1 MFYLNLT
8 NGIEFIP
15 KLSGHNNLKFI
26 RIQSTACEQKRWDFI
41 LQELDYNFLL
51 DLALGNNVTVV
62 DYGANKEVSR
72 ACYQGVEWIRYALN
86 NCWFGKDEKSFV
98 RGTDVTNYF
107 GECYAK
113 LDKRTL
119 KKLNYFKKFLTTKTL
134 HLDYLSASTD
144 KDGNYEYYKT
154 ILKEYADE
162 MKTQERIEKMLKKA
176 DKILQAGN
184 DNKPKRLK
192 PCPFC
197 GADEESGL
205 HIETIWDGEEKFRVF
220 CEYCGVSTWDFNNK
234 DTAIKAW
241 NTRGGEQ

>member
-15 KLSGHNNLKFI
+15 KLSGHDKLKFI

-72 ACYQGVEWIRYALN
+72 ACYQGVEWIKYALN
-86 NCWFGKDEKSFV
+86 KCWFGKDGKAFV

-113 LDKRTL
+113 LEKRTL
-119 KKLNYFKKFLTTKTL
+119 KKLSYFKKFLATESL
-134 HLDYLSASTD
+134 HLDYQSTSTD
-144 KDGNYEYYKT
+144 KDGDYEYYKA
-154 ILKEYADE
+154 ILEEYYSE
-162 MKTQERIEKMLKKA
+162 QEEP
-176 DKILQAGN
+176 QVT
-184 DNKPKRLK
+184 RLK

-197 GADEESGL
+197 GNDECSGVHL
-205 HIETIWDGEEKFRVF
+205 ETIWDGEEKFRVF
-220 CEYCGVSTWDFNNK
+220 CEYCGVSTWDFDDK

-241 NTRGGEQ
+241 NTRGDE

>member
-107 GECYAK
+107 SECYAK

-119 KKLNYFKKFLTTKTL
+119 KKLNYFKKFLATESL
-134 HLDYLSASTD
+134 HLDYQSTSTD
-144 KDGNYEYYKT
+144 KDGDYEYYKA
-154 ILKEYADE
+154 ILKEYYSE
-162 MKTQERIEKMLKKA
+162 QKEPQVT
-176 DKILQAGN
+176 
-184 DNKPKRLK
+184 RLK

-197 GADEESGL
+197 GNDECSGVHL
-205 HIETIWDGEEKFRVF
+205 ETTWDGEEKFRVF

>member
-15 KLSGHNNLKFI
+15 KLSEHSNLKFI

-41 LQELDYNFLL
+41 LQELDYSFLL

-72 ACYQGVEWIRYALN
+72 ACYQGVEWIKYALN
-86 NCWFGKDEKSFV
+86 NCWFGKDEKAFV
-98 RGTDVTNYF
+98 RGTDATNYF

-113 LDKRTL
+113 LEKRTL
-119 KKLNYFKKFLTTKTL
+119 KKLNYFKKFLATESL
-134 HLDYLSASTD
+134 HLDYQSTSTD
-144 KDGNYEYYKT
+144 KDGDYEYYKA
-154 ILKEYADE
+154 ILKEYYLE
-162 MKTQERIEKMLKKA
+162 QEEP
-176 DKILQAGN
+176 QVT
-184 DNKPKRLK
+184 RLK

-197 GADEESGL
+197 GNGEYSGVHL
-205 HIETIWDGEEKFRVF
+205 ETIWDGEEKFRVF
-220 CEYCGVSTWDFNNK
+220 CEYCGVSTWDFNDK

-241 NTRGGEQ
+241 NNRE